1 MRLKAG
7 PVGGD
12 AGRAKVTDLLQGA
25 PELSG
30 IFADNPA
37 VAELLAG
44 IAEGSSFLW
53 RVIAA
58 QPQLLA
64 GLLAEPPEVA
74 RDRILQ
80 RISNADASLDEAR
93 LMRLLRQAKQ
103 EMALLLGLADLGGVW
118 HVPDITAGLT
128 DLADAA
134 LSAALRFLLRA
145 EIAKGTFTGDPA
157 DPEAGSGLIVLA
169 MGKHGARELNYSS
182 DIDLIVLF
190 DRTAA
195 PLAGH
200 VEPAPFFVRIVQRLA
215 RIMQERTVDGY
226 VFRTDL
232 RLRPDPGST
241 AVAISV
247 EAALSYY
254 EGVGQNWERAAMLK
268 ARPCAGDRAA
278 GDAFLKELTPFIW
291 RKYLDY
297 AAIADIHAMKRQI
310 HIHRGHGI
318 IAVEGHNLK
327 LGRGGIREIEFFVQ
341 TQQLVAGG
349 RNPALRVRGTEA
361 ALAALA
367 RDGWIDDAVER
378 ELVASYRFLRGLEH
392 RLQMVADEQTHT
404 LPLAPDAMERFV
416 RFAGYDGRDRFAD
429 RLRGVLETVQSHYEH
444 LFEDAP
450 PLDVSLGSLVFTGD
464 DDDPETIAT
473 LAKMGF
479 SNGSQVA
486 ELVRGWHHGR
496 TSATR
501 SARARE
507 LLTELVPA
515 LLQAFGRTSDPNLA
529 LRAFDT
535 LLSRLPGGVE
545 LFAILRSNSGF
556 LGLIADALGTAPRL
570 ADTVSKRPH
579 VLDAVFEPQFFSRL
593 PTVEELA
600 ERLDHTLA
608 EARAYEQV
616 LDRARVFGQEQ
627 RVLIGMRV
635 LSGTIGADRAGAAF
649 ARLADL
655 LIDRLH
661 DAAAREIEQAHGRI
675 PGGRAT
681 VLAMGKLGG
690 REITAAS
697 DLDLMLI
704 YEHPDE
710 VTQSDGARPLAPS
723 QYYARLT
730 QRMISALSVQTSEGA
745 LYEVD
750 LRLRPSGRAGPLATR
765 LKAFRDYQATEA
777 WTWEHMALTRARP
790 VSGDPAFQDE
800 VVAAILEVLTRPR
813 DPAAIARDVRAMRS
827 TLSTEKGEANPWDL
841 KYAAGGLID
850 LEFLAQYL
858 QLAHGHDY
866 PELLHTATGR
876 VFDAARDAKL
886 IDEGEWEELQQA
898 TRLEQNLT
906 QILRLCLTAPFEPA
920 SASAGLK
927 GMLARSAAAPD
938 FAGLEADLRRHQEAV
953 RAIFEQ
959 RLPI

>member
-1 MRLKAG
+1 
-7 PVGGD
+7 
-12 AGRAKVTDLLQGA
+12 
-25 PELSG
+25 
-30 IFADNPA
+30 
-37 VAELLAG
+37 
-44 IAEGSSFLW
+44 
-53 RVIAA
+53 
-58 QPQLLA
+58 
-64 GLLAEPPEVA
+64 
-74 RDRILQ
+74 
-80 RISNADASLDEAR
+80 
-93 LMRLLRQAKQ
+93 
-103 EMALLLGLADLGGVW
+103 
-118 HVPDITAGLT
+118 
-128 DLADAA
+128 
-134 LSAALRFLLRA
+134 
-145 EIAKGTFTGDPA
+145 
-157 DPEAGSGLIVLA
+157 
-169 MGKHGARELNYSS
+169 
-182 DIDLIVLF
+182 
-190 DRTAA
+190 
-195 PLAGH
+195 
-200 VEPAPFFVRIVQRLA
+200 
-215 RIMQERTVDGY
+215 
-226 VFRTDL
+226 
-232 RLRPDPGST
+232 
-241 AVAISV
+241 
-247 EAALSYY
+247 
-254 EGVGQNWERAAMLK
+254 
-268 ARPCAGDRAA
+268 
-278 GDAFLKELTPFIW
+278 
-291 RKYLDY
+291 
-297 AAIADIHAMKRQI
+297 
-310 HIHRGHGI
+310 
-318 IAVEGHNLK
+318 VEGHNLK

-367 RDGWIDDAVER
+367 RDGWIDGGVER
-378 ELVASYRFLRGLEH
+378 DLVASYRFLRGLEH

-404 LPLAPDAMERFV
+404 LPLASEAMERFV
-416 RFAGYDGRDRFAD
+416 RFAGYKSRDRFAEG
-429 RLRGVLETVQSHYEH
+429 LRGVLQTVQAHYEH

-464 DDDPETIAT
+464 EDDPETIAT

-479 SNGSQVA
+479 PNGAQVS

-535 LLSRLPGGVE
+535 LLGRLPGGVE
-545 LFAILRSNSGF
+545 FFAILRSNSGF

-593 PTVEELA
+593 PTGEELA
-600 ERLDHTLA
+600 ARLDHALA
-608 EARAYEQV
+608 DAEAYEQV

-635 LSGTIGADRAGAAF
+635 LSGTIGADLAGAAY

-661 DAAAREIEQAHGRI
+661 DAAAREIERAHGRV

-690 REITAAS
+690 REITASS

-704 YEHPDE
+704 YEHPEE
-710 VTQSDGARPLAPS
+710 VAESDGGRPLAPS

-730 QRMISALSVQTSEGA
+730 QRLISALSVQTSEGA

-765 LKAFRDYQATEA
+765 LKAFREYQANEA

-790 VSGDPAFQDE
+790 VSGDAEFRDE
-800 VVAAILEVLTRPR
+800 VLAAIMEVLTRPR
-813 DPAAIARDVRAMRS
+813 DADATASEVRQMRQ
-827 TLSTEKGEANPWDL
+827 TLATEKGEADPWDL
-841 KYAAGGLID
+841 KFAAGGLID

-858 QLAHGHDY
+858 QLAHGH
-866 PELLHTATGR
+866 EHSEILHTATEP
-876 VFDAARDAKL
+876 VFGSARDAGL
-886 IDEGEWEELQQA
+886 IGDGDFEELQRA
-898 TRLEQNLT
+898 TRLEQNLM
-906 QILRLCLTAPFEPA
+906 QILRLCLNSSFEPA

-938 FAGLEADLRRHQEAV
+938 FPGLEADLRRHQESV
-953 RAIFEQ
+953 REIFQ
-959 RLPI
+959 RLVSA